1 MNRKYSLIWRNK
13 FLTVDAQ
20 TIDDM
25 IDGLESAISTL
36 REMRNAGVLLE
47 GGAEDN
53 YAMLV
58 TSDPLVAEE
67 YGFEEE
73 DFEDM

>member
-13 FLTVDAQ
+13 FLTLDAQ

-25 IDGLESAISTL
+25 IEGLESALSEL
-36 REMRNAGVLLE
+36 QEMRDAGVFLE
-47 GGAEDN
+47 GGAEND

-58 TSDPLVAEE
+58 TSDPRVAQLH
-67 YGFEEE
+67 GFEEE
-73 DFEDM
+73 DMEDG